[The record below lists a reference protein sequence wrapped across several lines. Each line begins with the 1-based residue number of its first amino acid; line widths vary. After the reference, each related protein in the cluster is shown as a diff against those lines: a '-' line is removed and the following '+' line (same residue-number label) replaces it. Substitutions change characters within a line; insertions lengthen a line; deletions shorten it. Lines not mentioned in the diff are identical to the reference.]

1 MKVTWPVNVASSA
14 KLTN

>member
-1 MKVTWPVNVASSA
+1 MEVTWPVNVASSA